1 MNDFGHT
8 LIFFYKDIYFSVSS
22 KATLVGD
29 ASFLKQSAFRM
40 QHPRRGNR
48 VSISLSCLES
58 QSRESLGFDFDYLLW
73 VKMWRLDEAK
83 GHRRRSRKDNLSR
96 ILHVAQETIE
106 LAQYNKVGMK

>member
-58 QSRESLGFDFDYLLW
+58 QSRESW
-73 VKMWRLDEAK
+73 VRL
-83 GHRRRSRKDNLSR
+83 RLSFMGED
-96 ILHVAQETIE
+96 VATR
-106 LAQYNKVGMK
+106 